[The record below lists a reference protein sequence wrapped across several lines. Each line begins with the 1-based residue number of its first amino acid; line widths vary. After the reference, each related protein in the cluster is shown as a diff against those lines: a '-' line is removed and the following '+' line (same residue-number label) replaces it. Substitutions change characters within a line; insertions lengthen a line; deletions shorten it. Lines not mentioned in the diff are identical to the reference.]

1 MAKVVPS
8 NDELRMKN
16 IETVEM
22 ALGCKGIAAKIG
34 NNDLIDRA
42 MEELISSINKD
53 GEVIREE
60 GIYTALRILRVKDC
74 SPEQI
79 NALKK
84 VIPNLKEF
92 TKKR

>member
-1 MAKVVPS
+1 MVKVVLS
-8 NDELRMKN
+8 NDELRGKN
-16 IETVEM
+16 IGIIEM

-42 MEELISSINKD
+42 TEELISSINQK
-53 GEVIREE
+53 GEVIRPE

-79 NALKK
+79 SALKK
-84 VIPNLKEF
+84 AIPNLKEF
-92 TKKR
+92 TKNR